1 MAGTRVRLDSRGV
14 AEVMESAGMTAV
26 TTQATER
33 IAQAVRAQGRTT
45 TSEAQHSHD
54 RELPV
59 SSDVRPASG
68 AGRIR
73 DHRRLGLVTLMH
85 PAGLG
90 MQAKH
95 GVLTR
100 AAASIGARVRTDVG

>member
-1 MAGTRVRLDSRGV
+1 MARTRVRLDSRGL
-14 AEVMESAGMTAV
+14 AEVMESAAMTAV
-26 TTQATER
+26 TTAASEQVGR
-33 IAQAVRAQGRTT
+33 AVRAQGRVV
-45 TSEAQHSHD
+45 TSRGQRSSG

-59 SSDVRPASG
+59 DVDMRPASG
-68 AGRIR
+68 TGRIR
-73 DHRRLGLVTLMH
+73 DHRVMGVVTLVH

-100 AAASIGARVRTDVG
+100 AAATTGAEVVSDVG